1 MRHNASLSIQA
12 KLAYLQAVR
21 RGRCI
26 TENSWSHP
34 VFVFNQEYG
43 LMVNV
48 TCLKQPFCAAHIVA
62 MLRKMSFTIRRNHH
76 EKIFFDLYRKYK

>member
-1 MRHNASLSIQA
+1 
-12 KLAYLQAVR
+12 
-21 RGRCI
+21 
-26 TENSWSHP
+26 
-34 VFVFNQEYG
+34 
-43 LMVNV
+43 MVNV